1 MGSQIRHIASATTTE
16 TRTIPT
22 SKTLKDFRSFQNL
35 TLFATNMQQSE
46 SETSHNI
53 TISQLKPSSEK
64 SRLPSHE
71 LDNKTN
77 DQMSQ
82 LTQDFHRPTVELG
95 LESSFTHDV
104 TSSSNEPAEQLS
116 STGLNENFNVSE
128 TTDDL
133 KINNVEHKVIDKTIS
148 PQHNDSVFI
157 EEDNDDETAD
167 NVVNST
173 VEMNSFFNENYNHEY
188 STINAADASETYKPL
203 FQRQD
208 SISSRFSSLSIQ
220 MT

>member
-1 MGSQIRHIASATTTE
+1 MDSQIRHIASATTTE

-35 TLFATNMQQSE
+35 TLCATNMQQSE

-53 TISQLKPSSEK
+53 TISHVKPSSEK

-133 KINNVEHKVIDKTIS
+133 KINNVEHK
-148 PQHNDSVFI
+148 
-157 EEDNDDETAD
+157 
-167 NVVNST
+167 
-173 VEMNSFFNENYNHEY
+173 
-188 STINAADASETYKPL
+188 
-203 FQRQD
+203 
-208 SISSRFSSLSIQ
+208 
-220 MT
+220 